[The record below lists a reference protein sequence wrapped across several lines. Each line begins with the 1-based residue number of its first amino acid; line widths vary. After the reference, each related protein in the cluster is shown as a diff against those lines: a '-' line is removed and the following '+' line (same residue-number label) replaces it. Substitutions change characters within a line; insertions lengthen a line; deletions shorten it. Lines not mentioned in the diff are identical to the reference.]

1 MILPAFGTQCV
12 MSLIYLF
19 QFNQQYFKSK
29 VLYVKYVLHKLQF
42 KNIQVDA
49 ANRQTWKQI
58 FPVLLKKKK
67 KVICIQVVLLL
78 CYVGIFSVP
87 WARSYICE
95 KFLNIC

>member
-67 KVICIQVVLLL
+67 KSDMHSSSIAALL
-78 CYVGIFSVP
+78 CWHIQCSLGKIIY
-87 WARSYICE
+87 
-95 KFLNIC
+95 L